1 MTDDSGD
8 KLAWSSVMSAT
19 DTISYARADWHRVNW
34 RQMMRCVRR
43 LQVRI
48 AEAIREGRRGKA
60 RALQRILT
68 RSWCG
73 CLVAVRRVTENQG
86 KKTAGVDGVLW
97 DTPQA
102 KQEGVY
108 SIQKGRYQPL
118 ALRRIYIPKKNKK
131 KRPISIPA
139 MKDRAKQALHF
150 LALDPI
156 AESLADRNSYGFRQ
170 GRSTADAIEQCFNVL
185 ARRKSP
191 RWILEG
197 DIASCFDKIS
207 HPWLVANIPMNKRI
221 LTQWLKAGYVERK
234 TFHATGQ
241 GTPQGSIISPVL
253 CNMTL
258 DTLEEGLR
266 RRFRNKKVNWIRYAD
281 DFIIT
286 GESLELLRDEVL
298 VFVKAFL
305 AQRGLSLSEEKT
317 RITHIREGF
326 DFLGQNVR
334 KYGKEGEEKLIIK
347 PAKQAVNNVLSKA
360 KEILKENRSSTPVN
374 IIRRLNP
381 VLRGW
386 ANYHRHVCSKNV
398 FSQIDWR
405 VGGMILKWAKYRH
418 PNKSIQWIKGK
429 YFTSREGDNW
439 VFFGKDEQGKEKD
452 VFKIGKIP
460 IQRHVKVQGNAN
472 PYDLAMERYFEQ
484 RLAKKWET
492 GCHGKR
498 KVLSLWQRQARKCP
512 CCGQM
517 ISLEMGTH
525 THHIIYRVMGGP
537 DTMDNLM
544 LLHPECHRQLHA
556 NDNRDTTGPLRGA
569 FERLEPLAG
578 KLA

>member
-1 MTDDSGD
+1 
-8 KLAWSSVMSAT
+8 MSAT
-19 DTISYARADWHRVNW
+19 DTISYARAQWHRVNW
-34 RQMMRCVRR
+34 RQTMRCVRR

-60 RALQRILT
+60 RALSRILT
-68 RSWCG
+68 RSLCG

-108 SIQKGRYQPL
+108 ALQKGRYQPL

-131 KRPISIPA
+131 KRPLSIPT

-156 AESLADRNSYGFRQ
+156 AECLADHHSYGFRQ

-207 HPWLVANIPMNKRI
+207 HSWLEANIPMNKRI
-221 LTQWLKAGYVERK
+221 LRQWLKAGYVERK
-234 TFHATGQ
+234 TFHATEQ

-266 RRFRNKKVNWIRYAD
+266 RRFRNKQVNLIRYAD

-334 KYGKEGEEKLIIK
+334 KYGKQGEEKLIIK
-347 PAKQAVNNVLSKA
+347 PAKQAVKHVLSKA
-360 KEILKENRSSTPVN
+360 KEIVKENRSSKPVN
-374 IIRRLNP
+374 VIRDLNP

-386 ANYHRHVCSKNV
+386 ANYHRHVCSKSV

-405 VGGMILKWAKYRH
+405 VIGMLLKWAKYKH
-418 PNKSIQWIKGK
+418 PNKSTQWIQRK
-429 YFTSREGDNW
+429 YFISKGGDNW

-452 VFKIGKIP
+452 VFKIGKVP
-460 IQRHVKVQGNAN
+460 IQRYVKVRGNAN
-472 PYDLAMERYFEQ
+472 PYDPAMELYFEQ

-492 GCHGKR
+492 GCHGKS
-498 KVLSLWQRQARKCP
+498 KVISLWRRQARKCP
-512 CCGQM
+512 CCGQV
-517 ISLEMGTH
+517 ILLELGAH
-525 THHIIYRVMGGP
+525 THHIVYRVMGGS

-556 NDNRDTTGPLRGA
+556 NDNRDTTGPLMGA